1 MKTGT
6 ALALAAATAIVAG
19 GLSYRFTRSAAPA
32 APAAVKPAVSST
44 APASGFVPPA
54 DSTIPNDDFGKMV
67 RLGEQIFRQTGTY
80 APQYSGNVLS
90 CTNCHI
96 DAGRL
101 AHSAPLWAAY
111 VSYPAYR
118 SKNKH
123 VNTLQERMQGCF
135 RYSMNGKAP
144 PLGDSVLVALESYA
158 YWLATGA
165 PVNTPMAG
173 RNYPKLPKPA
183 QAPDYARGERV
194 FAQQC
199 AVCHGADGQGQRAA
213 GVQVFPPLWGP
224 ESFNWGAGMGDVDKA
239 AGFVKANMPFGK
251 GNTLSDQDAWDV
263 ALFVDSH
270 ERPQDPR
277 FAGSVE
283 QTRAR
288 YHDSDM
294 SMYGR
299 TVNGVR
305 LGQHSV
311 AAGGSTHP
319 GSARR

>member
-1 MKTGT
+1 MKTDT
-6 ALALAAATAIVAG
+6 ALMLAAAAAVVAG
-19 GLSYRFTRSAAPA
+19 GLSYRFARSGASATA
-32 APAAVKPAVSST
+32 RPAAVSSAAT
-44 APASGFVPPA
+44 GGAFVPPP
-54 DSTIPNDDFGKMV
+54 DSTMPNDEFGKMV
-67 RLGEQIFRQTGTY
+67 RLGQQIFRHTAAY
-80 APQYSGNVLS
+80 APQYTGNGLS

-101 AHSAPLWAAY
+101 AHSAPFWAAY

-165 PVNTPMAG
+165 PVNTPIAG
-173 RNYPKLPKPA
+173 RNYPKLPAPA
-183 QAPDYARGERV
+183 QAPDYARGEQL
-194 FAQQC
+194 FAQHC

-213 GVQVFPPLWGP
+213 GVLVFPPLWGP

-239 AGFVKANMPFGK
+239 AGFVKANMPLGL

-288 YHDSDM
+288 YHDSAM

-299 TVNGVR
+299 TVNGVQ
-305 LGQHSV
+305 LGRHSV
-311 AAGGSTHP
+311 PSGGSTRTVP
-319 GSARR
+319 SPK

>member
-1 MKTGT
+1 MKTGSVIV
-6 ALALAAATAIVAG
+6 LAAATAVVAG
-19 GLSYRFTRSAAPA
+19 GLSYYFARSTTRAATHPAPA
-32 APAAVKPAVSST
+32 PIAAAGAFT
-44 APASGFVPPA
+44 PPP
-54 DSTIPNDDFGKMV
+54 DSAMPNDDFGKMV
-67 RLGEQIFRQTGTY
+67 RLGQQIFEHTGAY
-80 APQYSGNVLS
+80 APQYSGNALS

-96 DAGRL
+96 DNGRV

-123 VNTLQERMQGCF
+123 VNTFQERMQGCF
-135 RYSMNGKAP
+135 RFSMNGKAP

-165 PVNTPMAG
+165 PVNTPIAG

-183 QAPDYARGERV
+183 QAPDYARGEKV
-194 FAQQC
+194 FAAQC
-199 AVCHGADGQGQRAA
+199 AVCHGADGQGQRAGGA
-213 GVQVFPPLWGP
+213 QVFPPLWGP

-239 AGFVKANMPFGK
+239 AGFVKANMPLGL

-263 ALFVDSH
+263 ALFVDGH

-277 FAGSVE
+277 FTGSVE
-283 QTRAR
+283 ETRKKH
-288 YHDSDM
+288 HDSDM

-299 TVNGVR
+299 TVNGVL

-311 AAGGSTHP
+311 PAGGSTRS

>member
-6 ALALAAATAIVAG
+6 AIMFAAATAVVAG
-19 GLSYRFTRSAAPA
+19 GLSYRFARSGATAAPR
-32 APAAVKPAVSST
+32 PAAVSSAAT
-44 APASGFVPPA
+44 GGTFVPPP
-54 DSTIPNDDFGKMV
+54 DSTIPNDEFGKVV
-67 RLGEQIFRQTGTY
+67 RLGQQIFQHTATY
-80 APQYSGNVLS
+80 APRYTGNVLS
-90 CTNCHI
+90 CSNCHI

-123 VNTLQERMQGCF
+123 VNTFQERMQGCF
-135 RYSMNGKAP
+135 RFSMNGKAP

-165 PVNTPMAG
+165 PVNRPIAG
-173 RNYPKLPKPA
+173 RNYPKVPKPA
-183 QAPDYARGERV
+183 QAPDYARGEQV
-194 FAQQC
+194 FAQHC

-213 GVQVFPPLWGP
+213 GAQVFPPLWGP
-224 ESFNWGAGMGDVDKA
+224 DSFNWGAGMGDVDKA
-239 AGFVKANMPFGK
+239 AGFVKANMPLGL

-277 FAGSVE
+277 FAGSVQE
-283 QTRAR
+283 TRKKH
-288 YHDSDM
+288 HDSDM

-299 TVNGVR
+299 TVNGVL
-305 LGQHSV
+305 LGEHSV
-311 AAGGSTHP
+311 AAGGSTRG